1 MFDEVSEM
9 TTFVP
14 DELDIAEEMTT
25 KAPRKITDEDELIQM
40 TTEADKATES
50 TIEFGEEEDI
60 ESTTILPD
68 MEEELTTIQ
77 PEDELDEDI
86 DETTVPVVMTMDTT
100 TSTFSPMLEQET
112 TSTMVEEEELGTTNT
127 PEMIDT
133 STESKDLEQDD
144 DEEVT

>member
-25 KAPRKITDEDELIQM
+25 KAPRKITDEDEIIQM
-40 TTEADKATES
+40 TTEASEATES
-50 TIEFGEEEDI
+50 TIELGEEEDI

-77 PEDELDEDI
+77 PEDELDEGI
-86 DETTVPVVMTMDTT
+86 DETTVPIVMTMDTT
-100 TSTFSPMLEQET
+100 TSTFSPMLDQET
-112 TSTMVEEEELGTTNT
+112 TSIMVEEEELGTTNT